1 MDHHRGI
8 EPRLL
13 ELIRLNTLPVE
24 LMVGK
29 NHLNKLTTYEVI
41 KINIPTNI
49 ITTNIFPEYITIR
62 R

>member
-13 ELIRLNTLPVE
+13 DLIRLNTLPVE

>member
-1 MDHHRGI
+1 MDHYRGI

-13 ELIRLNTLPVE
+13 DLIRLNTLPVE

>member
-13 ELIRLNTLPVE
+13 DLIRLNTLPVE

-49 ITTNIFPEYITIR
+49 IATNIFPEYITIR

>member
-13 ELIRLNTLPVE
+13 DLIRLNTLPVE

-49 ITTNIFPEYITIR
+49 ITTNIFPEYITMR

>member
-1 MDHHRGI
+1 MDHHRGM

-13 ELIRLNTLPVE
+13 ELIKLNTLPVE

>member
-13 ELIRLNTLPVE
+13 DLIRLNTLPVE

-49 ITTNIFPEYITIR
+49 ITTNIFPEYITIHR
-62 R
+62 

>member
-8 EPRLL
+8 KPRLL
-13 ELIRLNTLPVE
+13 DLIRLNTLPVE
-24 LMVGK
+24 LMVEK

>member
-13 ELIRLNTLPVE
+13 DLIRLNTLPVE

-29 NHLNKLTTYEVI
+29 NYLNKLTTYEAI

>member
-1 MDHHRGI
+1 MDHHRGS

-13 ELIRLNTLPVE
+13 DLIRLNTLPVE